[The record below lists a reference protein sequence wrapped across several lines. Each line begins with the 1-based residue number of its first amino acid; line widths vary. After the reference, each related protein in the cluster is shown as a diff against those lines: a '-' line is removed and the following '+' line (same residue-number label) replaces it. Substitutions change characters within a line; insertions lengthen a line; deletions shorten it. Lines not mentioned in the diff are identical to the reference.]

1 MPPMLTPAPPGAE
14 AIEHDRRPEVDLLA
28 PSIWSDRLRLLA
40 RPDVVAVELLLV
52 CAVAILLRQPLA
64 ALAGTAP
71 EDPPV
76 APVAPV
82 PAPASPLALVPV
94 APPSAARHEPRD
106 PFAPL
111 VDNTVPADGAPPA
124 PATQTPALVVADSPA
139 PPVAEPVPAVPEPTA
154 LPAPAADA
162 TSTVTVK
169 PGETLWLIAARHGT
183 TARALYAAN
192 RDTIGPDP
200 DLLRPGL
207 VLVLAPA
214 A

>member
-1 MPPMLTPAPPGAE
+1 MPPMLTPAPPRAE
-14 AIEHDRRPEVDLLA
+14 ATAQDRRPEVDLLA
-28 PSIWSDRLRLLA
+28 PSIWSDRLRLLV
-40 RPDVVAVELLLV
+40 RPDVVAVELLLL

-76 APVAPV
+76 APAPA
-82 PAPASPLALVPV
+82 PAPASPLALIPV

-111 VDNTVPADGAPPA
+111 VDNAVPADGAPPA
-124 PATQTPALVVADSPA
+124 PDTQTPTLVVVDSPA
-139 PPVAEPVPAVPEPTA
+139 PPAAEPVPAAPDPTS
-154 LPAPAADA
+154 LPAPAVD
-162 TSTVTVK
+162 TPSTVTVK
-169 PGETLWLIAARHGT
+169 PGETLWRLAARHGT

-192 RDTIGPDP
+192 RDTIGSDP

-207 VLVLAPA
+207 VLVLPPA